1 MSEGEPASA
10 KKRRATESGM
20 SDLLGR
26 RTFRILKVVIPK
38 EIRQKVWEESRV
50 QYDGEMILIPLFLLQ
65 SPDSRLEIETWVTTM
80 HISTDNGNLAC
91 KGI

>member
-1 MSEGEPASA
+1 
-10 KKRRATESGM
+10 M

-38 EIRQKVWEESRV
+38 EVRQKVWEENRV

-65 SPDSRLEIETWVTTM
+65 SPDSRLVIDTWVTTM
-80 HISTDNGNLAC
+80 HISSDNGNLAC